1 MVMPL
6 PTSGRSTCTFPSFA
20 AAERERSALP
30 LAREGKREWSCLSL
44 HLSDDATLE
53 YREQNHSM
61 GTGERCTRSG
71 GERTERARA
80 PTKSPHATPRML
92 LPSPSNAGFRFP
104 RALAPRPVSPAPSH
118 RIEKTPTQF
127 AAAARSRTPHRTRR
141 GERVDMPLPTSLK
154 FALLLQPRP
163 CRLRHALTFRQG
175 WSSLQR
181 RGSGTA
187 APRQGPPSSAE
198 SAPREKT
205 PRPRP
210 PNRNPPPTVCVH
222 HFTPWNRCESA
233 PLPTQSQTFHSSLT
247 VFRVVANSFF
257 RVAPASSNGPHPD
270 RRPHN
275 AGDNPLVF
283 CVRSFLRT
291 SGGLER
297 PPSLSS
303 ERLPPA
309 FETTRPTLRQSPLLT
324 GENPPRE

>member
-1 MVMPL
+1 MPL
-6 PTSGRSTCTFPSFA
+6 PASRRRRDPGVSGTESLDGHRREVHAKRRRTDREGSRPHKVPSHYPA
-20 AAERERSALP
+20 YVAPLPIERGLSVPQSSRSAT
-30 LAREGKREWSCLSL
+30 SL
-44 HLSDDATLE
+44 
-53 YREQNHSM
+53 
-61 GTGERCTRSG
+61 TR
-71 GERTERARA
+71 AL
-80 PTKSPHATPRML
+80 SPHR
-92 LPSPSNAGFRFP
+92 
-104 RALAPRPVSPAPSH
+104 
-118 RIEKTPTQF
+118 KTPTQF

-233 PLPTQSQTFHSSLT
+233 PLPTQSQPSTVVSPYSESSPIL
-247 VFRVVANSFF
+247 FF
-257 RVAPASSNGPHPD
+257 GLPQRRPTARIPTADHIMPVTTLSYSAYAVSYAPVEASRGPHRFHP
-270 RRPHN
+270 R
-275 AGDNPLVF
+275 GF
-283 CVRSFLRT
+283 
-291 SGGLER
+291 
-297 PPSLSS
+297 
-303 ERLPPA
+303 PPA

>member
-1 MVMPL
+1 MVKPL
-6 PTSGRSTCTFPSFA
+6 PASLRRRDPGVSGTESLDGHR
-20 AAERERSALP
+20 REVHAKRRRTD
-30 LAREGKREWSCLSL
+30 REGSRP
-44 HLSDDATLE
+44 
-53 YREQNHSM
+53 
-61 GTGERCTRSG
+61 
-71 GERTERARA
+71 

-127 AAAARSRTPHRTRR
+127 AAAARHRTPHRTRR

-175 WSSLQR
+175 WSSLRR

-222 HFTPWNRCESA
+222 HFTPWNRCESS

-247 VFRVVANSFF
+247 VFRIVANSF
-257 RVAPASSNGPHPD
+257 VGLPPASSNGPHPD
-270 RRPHN
+270 RRPLN
-275 AGDNPLVF
+275 AGDITLSYTAYAV
-283 CVRSFLRT
+283 SLRT

>member
-1 MVMPL
+1 VVMPL

-80 PTKSPHATPRML
+80 PHKVPSRYPAYVAPLPIERGLSVPQSSRSATSLTRALSPHR
-92 LPSPSNAGFRFP
+92 
-104 RALAPRPVSPAPSH
+104 
-118 RIEKTPTQF
+118 KTPTQF

-154 FALLLQPRP
+154 FALLLQPPP

-187 APRQGPPSSAE
+187 APRQGPPSNAE

-233 PLPTQSQTFHSSLT
+233 PLPTQSQPSTVVSPYSESSPILL
-247 VFRVVANSFF
+247 SG
-257 RVAPASSNGPHPD
+257 APASSNGPHPD

-275 AGDNPLVF
+275 ARFCHPLVF

>member
-1 MVMPL
+1 MPL
-6 PTSGRSTCTFPSFA
+6 VWDALLHASPASRRRPGSRCWSLSGKASSTRFHAPK
-20 AAERERSALP
+20 LP
-30 LAREGKREWSCLSL
+30 PARGGEREWSCLSL
-44 HLSDDATLE
+44 HRVVVLALF
-53 YREQNHSM
+53 
-61 GTGERCTRSG
+61 
-71 GERTERARA
+71 
-80 PTKSPHATPRML
+80 PRL
-92 LPSPSNAGFRFP
+92 LPPNANVPHSPSHAKGRESGHASPCISQTTRPWSIGNRITRWAPERGAREAANGQ
-104 RALAPRPVSPAPSH
+104 RGLAPPQSPLTLPRVCCSPPHRTRAFGSPELSLRDQSHPRPLTASK
-118 RIEKTPTQF
+118 KTPTQF
-127 AAAARSRTPHRTRR
+127 AAAARHRTPHRTRR

-247 VFRVVANSFF
+247 VFRIVANSFVGCPSVVQ
-257 RVAPASSNGPHPD
+257 RPAS
-270 RRPHN
+270 
-275 AGDNPLVF
+275 
-283 CVRSFLRT
+283 
-291 SGGLER
+291 R
-297 PPSLSS
+297 PP
-303 ERLPPA
+303 
-309 FETTRPTLRQSPLLT
+309 TT
-324 GENPPRE
+324 